1 MSELAPLDGGG
12 GGGLPGWV
20 MTFADL
26 MTLLMCFFVL
36 MLSFSEMD
44 VAKFKQLAG
53 SMQEAFGVQAEV
65 EVKTMPKGTSMIA
78 REFSPGRPEP
88 TALNTVRQFTVNS
101 SMNSLD
107 VGQQERT
114 LNDEDLQR
122 LEERERRERLAEE
135 QAERLRDALR
145 AEIEEGTL
153 LIRREETDVIV
164 QILERDSFPSGSAE
178 LEGDFLPTLV
188 RIGTLLD
195 PMVGAITVS
204 GHTDNVPIY
213 TSQYRSNW
221 DLSAARA
228 ATVVHEILKTGIAPD
243 RLMISGHADTQPRA
257 ANDDAESRALNR
269 RIDITLMTSRASH
282 GRWSGARSPP
292 PSSRASLNSAPFRS
306 ARTTTVRPRRAVAS
320 MSERVFFTVVGRSS
334 PGRRRRRGLPA

>member
-1 MSELAPLDGGG
+1 MSDAAQVETEAAA
-12 GGGLPGWV
+12 GLPGWV

-65 EVKTMPKGTSMIA
+65 EVKSIPKGTSMIA

-88 TALNTVRQFTVNS
+88 TVINSVRQFTVNS

-107 VGQQERT
+107 VGQNERVVS
-114 LNDEDLQR
+114 NERLQQI
-122 LEERERRERLAEE
+122 EERERREALAEE
-135 QAERLRDALR
+135 QAEGLRQALR
-145 AEIEEGTL
+145 EEIEDGTL
-153 LIRREETDVIV
+153 LIRREATDVIV
-164 QILERDSFPSGSAE
+164 QILERDSFPSGSAQ

-188 RIGTLLD
+188 RIGDLLN
-195 PMVGAITVS
+195 PMSGAITIS

-228 ATVVHEILKTGIAPD
+228 ATVVHEILKTGIDPS

-257 ANDDAESRALNR
+257 DNDAPANRALNR
-269 RIDITLMTSRASH
+269 RIDITLVTSRERH
-282 GRWSGARSPP
+282 GSWADAAPGVESEGEA
-292 PSSRASLNSAPFRS
+292 ADSA
-306 ARTTTVRPRRAVAS
+306 AD
-320 MSERVFFTVVGRSS
+320 
-334 PGRRRRRGLPA
+334 LL